1 VLRFDKF
8 KPTIK
13 NSKYGRIKKRVSLAG
28 GDPPGTYVCPTRET
42 GQSNN
47 RYKQINI
54 VILREYDNRVNGIL
68 MLKVCKLEHVSSCA

>member
-28 GDPPGTYVCPTRET
+28 GDHPELMFAQPERWD
-42 GQSNN
+42 N
-47 RYKQINI
+47 QITDI
-54 VILREYDNRVNGIL
+54 S
-68 MLKVCKLEHVSSCA
+68 KLT